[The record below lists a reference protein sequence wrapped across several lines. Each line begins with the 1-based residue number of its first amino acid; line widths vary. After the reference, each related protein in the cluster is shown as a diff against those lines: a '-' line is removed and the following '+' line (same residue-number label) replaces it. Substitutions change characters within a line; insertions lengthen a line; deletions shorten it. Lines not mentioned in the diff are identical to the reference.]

1 MNARDPNRLA
11 RPNRASDPDS
21 VPVSGRR
28 SLTNFSSCLASG
40 LAEVSGVL
48 GISETFGVSGFLG
61 TSGVLGVSGFWN
73 FWSLYDF
80 AIDVSLDISV
90 FR

>member
-40 LAEVSGVL
+40 LAGVSGVL
-48 GISETFGVSGFLG
+48 GVSETFGVSGFLG
-61 TSGVLGVSGFWN
+61 TSGVLGVSGFSGV
-73 FWSLYDF
+73 FE
-80 AIDVSLDISV
+80 VSGFSGTSGVSTNLW
-90 FR
+90 